1 MLTEQLLKYAF
12 GNSSPKNIENL
23 SSLGYPTLKIGKC
36 VSCILIGWLIRLIA
50 IKKTIRCKTITV
62 CDVKDFSFYGEQHK

>member
-36 VSCILIGWLIRLIA
+36 VSCILIGWLIRLMMSLPNSGKGSISRSA
-50 IKKTIRCKTITV
+50 AT
-62 CDVKDFSFYGEQHK
+62 